1 MKKVVSPIL
10 LLLFFAACK
19 KEHAD
24 TICLD
29 AAVKWGGEPA
39 ADGFGW
45 YIFDSVGG
53 IKNYIPLNLPDGL
66 KIDGLSV
73 HVCMYETTEKFYCM
87 CPQPMNKYHITQIR
101 RN

>member
-1 MKKVVSPIL
+1 MKKVVFPIL

-53 IKNYIPLNLPDGL
+53 IKIYVPLNLPDVL

>member
-1 MKKVVSPIL
+1 MKKVVFPIL
-10 LLLFFAACK
+10 LFLFFAACK

-73 HVCMYETTEKFYCM
+73 HVCMYETMEKFYCM

>member
-1 MKKVVSPIL
+1 MKKVVFPIL

-87 CPQPMNKYHITQIR
+87 CPQPMNKYNITQIR